1 MNVGTPGFN
10 GDRLAEA
17 RQARGLTGVALAE
30 VIGVTPQSVSQYE
43 KGKQTPRA
51 DVLEAISTRLNVPL
65 SYFMRSSAVLDD
77 APIFWRCR
85 ATASSVARQRAE
97 IRLRWVRDIL
107 GYLAGFLD
115 FPGVDLP
122 KLDVPRDFREIDTD
136 YLESAATELRTQWG
150 IGSGPMPDL
159 LLEIENHGIVVSR
172 INMGAEKQ
180 DGFSQ
185 LSRSG
190 GIPFIVLGRDK
201 ASAVRQRFDAAH
213 ELAHILLHKNIE
225 NKRLNTAADN
235 KILEDQAHRFA
246 NALLL
251 PADQFVAE
259 LWAPTLDAM
268 MALKDRWKVS
278 VGAMIKRCEALELLD
293 REQAQR
299 LWINYNRR
307 GWRKEEPLDGKI
319 EKERPRLLRRSV
331 ELLLSEKVQSVSQVT
346 DGVRLNPRDIEELCD
361 LDPGLLSNELAD
373 AKAMPRLK
381 GEEPSSAQV
390 VGNVVQLFGRR

>member
-17 RQARGLTGVALAE
+17 RQARGMTGVSLAE
-30 VIGVTPQSVSQYE
+30 MIGVTPQSVSQYE
-43 KGKQTPRA
+43 KGKQTPRGE
-51 DVLEAISTRLNVPL
+51 VLDAIATRLNVPL
-65 SYFMRSSAVLDD
+65 SYFMRASAVLDD

-85 ATASSVARQRAE
+85 ATSSSVARQRAE

-107 GYLAGFLD
+107 AYLAGFLD
-115 FPGVDLP
+115 FPAVDLP
-122 KLDVPRDFREIDTD
+122 EIAVPPNFRDITTDDLD
-136 YLESAATELRTQWG
+136 AAALDLRSKWG
-150 IGSGPMPDL
+150 IGLGPMPDL

-190 GIPFIVLGRDK
+190 GIPFIVLSRDK

-213 ELAHILLHKNIE
+213 ELAHILLHRSVE
-225 NKRLNTAADN
+225 TKRLNTAADN
-235 KILEDQAHRFA
+235 KILEDQAHYFA

-251 PADQFVAE
+251 PSNQFVQE

-268 MALKDRWKVS
+268 IALKDRWKVS
-278 VGAMIKRCEALELLD
+278 VGAMIKRCETLD
-293 REQAQR
+293 LVNREQAQK
-299 LWINYNRR
+299 LWIGYNRR
-307 GWRKEEPLDGKI
+307 GWRKNEPLDGKI
-319 EKERPRLLRRSV
+319 EKERPRLLRRSA
-331 ELLLSEKVQSVSQVT
+331 ELLLSEKVQSVSQIT
-346 DGVRLNPRDIEELCD
+346 NGIRLNPRDIEELCD
-361 LDPGLLSNELAD
+361 LDSGLLSNELAD

-381 GEEPSSAQV
+381 TDEATQRAE
-390 VGNVVQLFGRR
+390 NVIPLFGRR